1 MDIAL
6 EAILNHANDITK
18 FETLEEYDSH
28 IDYNGMKKSVK
39 LPAFLLHFMRVR
51 IVKDRP
57 YINFHGLVIT
67 QSASFDRKVNRKN
80 GLTLASELFNHFINY
95 PGFTYSRAGT
105 DYDFQINTDTITMNT
120 LFTDER
126 FVIHGFNIDV
136 QYI

>member
-6 EAILNHANDITK
+6 EAVLKHAREIVD
-18 FETLEEYDSH
+18 FETVEEYDSH
-28 IDYNGMKKSVK
+28 IDNNGMKKSVK

-51 IVKDRP
+51 IVGDRP

-67 QSASFDRKVNRKN
+67 QSKSFDRKENRKA
-80 GLTLASELFNHFINY
+80 GLHLAAQLFNHFINS
-95 PGFTYSRAGT
+95 PGFTYTGGATEYS
-105 DYDFQINTDTITMNT
+105 FQINTDTITMST

-126 FVIHGFNIDV
+126 FVIHGLTLDV